1 MAAVI
6 LELKEARP
14 VCLLYVWSSLKNK
27 AIWAKEASFY
37 HKKHH
42 LSDFVPDV
50 NIFIY
55 LNIFY
60 FLFFF
65 VNMVSVSSAPTFGI
79 KVLFKNNTDF
89 KDS

>member
-6 LELKEARP
+6 LQLQEARP

-55 LNIFY
+55 LNIFIFY
-60 FLFFF
+60 FGQY
-65 VNMVSVSSAPTFGI
+65 GI
-79 KVLFKNNTDF
+79 CVLCPYFWYKRVV
-89 KDS
+89 